1 MMSLEFI
8 GRLQKELSLTGSAVY
23 ESVVAV
29 AERVNRKVHILRL
42 HSHAA
47 QLLSQIESAH
57 GELGHRIADVVSDKV
72 SAGRSSLSIAPDE
85 LQRTLDQSVGR
96 VRDLKQALHQV
107 DGQIRELKMETI
119 HEDLLT
125 LQRDL
130 SVHSAALERMLVV
143 RRAPA
148 IGKHPVDLT
157 LPASVRLITVFR
169 GPFLIPPSDSLV
181 FQPDDVVVIMGAR
194 SDLDQVAALFG
205 TPRKV
210 KPVYRED

>member
-42 HSHAA
+42 HGQAA
-47 QLLSQIESAH
+47 QLLNQIEIAH
-57 GELGHRIADVVSDKV
+57 GDLGHRIANVVPDKV
-72 SAGRSSLSIAPDE
+72 SPGRGSLSIAPDE

-96 VRDLKQALHQV
+96 VRDLKEALHQV

-130 SVHSAALERMLVV
+130 SLHSVGLERMLVV

-148 IGKHPVDLT
+148 IGKHPADLT
-157 LPASVRLITVFR
+157 FPASVRLITVFR
-169 GPFLIPPSDSLV
+169 GPFLISPSDSLN
-181 FQPDDVVVIMGAR
+181 FQLDDVVVVMGAR
-194 SDLDQVAALFG
+194 SELDQVAALFG

-210 KPVYRED
+210 KPAYRDD